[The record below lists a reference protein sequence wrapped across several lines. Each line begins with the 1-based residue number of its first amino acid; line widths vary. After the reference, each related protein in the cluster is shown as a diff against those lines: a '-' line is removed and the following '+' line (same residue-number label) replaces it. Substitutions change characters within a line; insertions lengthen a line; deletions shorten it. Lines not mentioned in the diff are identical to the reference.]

1 MRRVPVLAVLALSII
16 GCARGAPDP
25 TYDGRRLSDWVQD
38 LKFDDPAKHDG
49 VHRAILQ
56 AGEQAVPHLLS
67 LITAG
72 DARTRVNA
80 LAELDSVCCDKTAT
94 LPELRPLLKDA
105 DARVRVSAA
114 RSVSLI
120 EGQASPEVLQVLVT
134 ALASEDSFV
143 SWSAAWTLKRLGP
156 KAAGAT
162 EALAGALKHRHQD
175 TRLAA
180 AIALGEIGPGAVAAV
195 PALEETLGGQD
206 QALKGNATVAL
217 RAIRGK

>member
-1 MRRVPVLAVLALSII
+1 MP
-16 GCARGAPDP
+16 
-25 TYDGRRLSDWVQD
+25 
-38 LKFDDPAKHDG
+38 
-49 VHRAILQ
+49 
-56 AGEQAVPHLLS
+56 
-67 LITAG
+67 
-72 DARTRVNA
+72 

-195 PALEETLGGQD
+195 PALEETLGGQGSSA
-206 QALKGNATVAL
+206 QGECHSCVAGNPRKVNVPQNNEMHLTTGCSDDRL
-217 RAIRGK
+217 PGRR